1 MNLRPLLPLG
11 LLLSALHAVEAEAPL
26 KKAAETSPAPAVVK
40 TSAEGA
46 EVKPSSADAKPMT
59 TEKPATDA
67 EKKPVSEGEM
77 KKAEPKEGTE
87 KETKADDPEAVA
99 IAPFRA
105 AKLPTA
111 KETRTFHLAKLN
123 KPLAF
128 ETTRELQRLFA
139 AFVSQ
144 HVVDATSGAF
154 SKAPGCMAPIQYT
167 VLQDLGEARYLV
179 KATWP
184 ALNGDPLLEGKDSQ
198 AILLLDKPVEAGSS
212 GRCTGL
218 HVGMVALT
226 FTAKYA
232 PLEGRKLTIRREAFL
247 QCTPVDES
255 AAAMQKFVEAIQK
268 GAELSVITA
277 DRIACKPCGGLGF
290 TREAQKGKIEDK
302 RTPCKECESTG
313 KIPLVTE
320 TKFAP

>member
-11 LLLSALHAVEAEAPL
+11 LFVSALCAAEAEAPM
-26 KKAAETSPAPAVVK
+26 KKEAEASPAPVKAMTEAAV
-40 TSAEGA
+40 E
-46 EVKPSSADAKPMT
+46 AKPAM
-59 TEKPATDA
+59 TEKPATET
-67 EKKPVSEGEM
+67 EKKPE
-77 KKAEPKEGTE
+77 AKEGAD
-87 KETKADDPEAVA
+87 KETKTDDPELVT

-123 KPLAF
+123 KPLSF
-128 ETTRELQRLFA
+128 ETTRELQRLFSV
-139 AFVSQ
+139 FVSQ
-144 HVVDATSGAF
+144 HVVDAGTGAF
-154 SKAPGCMAPIQYT
+154 SKAPGCMAPIQYS

-198 AILLLDKPVEAGSS
+198 AILLLDKPVTAGSG

-247 QCTPVDES
+247 ECTPVDES
-255 AAAMQKFVEAIQK
+255 AAAMQKFVEAINQ
-268 GAELSVITA
+268 GADLSVITTEK
-277 DRIACKPCGGLGF
+277 IPCKACGGLGF

-302 RTPCKECESTG
+302 RNSCKDCEGLG
-313 KIPLVTE
+313 KVPLVTE

>member
-1 MNLRPLLPLG
+1 MHLRRLLTSCLFV
-11 LLLSALHAVEAEAPL
+11 SALCAAEGEAPM
-26 KKAAETSPAPAVVK
+26 KKEGEPAPVAAK
-40 TSAEGA
+40 TMTEGA
-46 EVKPSSADAKPMT
+46 ETKAAPAEKPSVE
-59 TEKPATDA
+59 TEKKPAT
-67 EKKPVSEGEM
+67 EGEM
-77 KKAEPKEGTE
+77 KKPESKEGAD
-87 KETKADDPEAVA
+87 KETKADDAETVA

-105 AKLPTA
+105 AKLPVA
-111 KETRTFHLAKLN
+111 KESRTFHLAKLN
-123 KPLAF
+123 KPLSF
-128 ETTRELQRLFA
+128 ETTRELQRLFSV
-139 AFVSQ
+139 FVTQ
-144 HVVDATSGAF
+144 HVVDAGTGAF

-167 VLQDLGEARYLV
+167 VMQDLGEARYLV

-198 AILLLDKPVEAGSS
+198 AVLLLDKPVAAGSS

-218 HVGMVALT
+218 HAGMVALT

-255 AAAMQKFVEAIQK
+255 AAAMQKFVEAINQ
-268 GAELSVITA
+268 GAELSVITTEKVP
-277 DRIACKPCGGLGF
+277 CKTCGGLGF

-302 RTPCKECESTG
+302 RTPCKDCEGLG
-313 KIPLVTE
+313 KIPLATE